1 MWKICCFF
9 FFLLALQNAHS
20 CIATNSHIVA
30 GKYDRKMENIVYVG
44 PLQQHSFHIRSE
56 GKKTAIWNK
65 ACTEWNKKQNLRWLH
80 LSHSHWG
87 SYRDDE
93 PLLLQPSSRSIPG
106 IRPLRSFES
115 ATCTIDM
122 LLFFICW
129 LYLIP
134 SLFPLT
140 EQRGS
145 YSRPNSNLCF
155 FCSLGLVL
163 IYIVVEVCVAV
174 HSLCLFVW
182 ALFGVLQDCVLLAK
196 ARGLLRSSWMFCFC
210 CEYVQEEHVQFAYF
224 HELLLSHVLSGY
236 SNLLYPTR
244 RDCPWLVK
252 MTDVPERRL
261 TEKMRFSIN
270 SSLVVFA

>member
-1 MWKICCFF
+1 MHIPVLPPTATLSQVSMIARWKILCMSDHYSSIHFTS
-9 FFLLALQNAHS
+9 AQ
-20 CIATNSHIVA
+20 
-30 GKYDRKMENIVYVG
+30 RRE
-44 PLQQHSFHIRSE
+44 
-56 GKKTAIWNK
+56 KTAIWNK

-93 PLLLQPSSRSIPG
+93 PLLPQPSSRSIPG

-155 FCSLGLVL
+155 FLQSGIGSHLHCCGGMCGSSLLVL
-163 IYIVVEVCVAV
+163 ICV
-174 HSLCLFVW
+174 SFVW
-182 ALFGVLQDCVLLAK
+182 SPS
-196 ARGLLRSSWMFCFC
+196 GLR
-210 CEYVQEEHVQFAYF
+210 
-224 HELLLSHVLSGY
+224 
-236 SNLLYPTR
+236 
-244 RDCPWLVK
+244 
-252 MTDVPERRL
+252 
-261 TEKMRFSIN
+261 
-270 SSLVVFA
+270 VVSESAWSP

>member
-1 MWKICCFF
+1 MHIPVLPPTATLSQVSMIARWKILCMSDHYSSIHFTS
-9 FFLLALQNAHS
+9 AQ
-20 CIATNSHIVA
+20 
-30 GKYDRKMENIVYVG
+30 R
-44 PLQQHSFHIRSE
+44 

-244 RDCPWLVK
+244 RDCPWLVR